1 MKKFRVLIGVAIL
14 YVSLFVLFPAK
25 GQESLFNTWY
35 YIKEMLEIMPVI
47 LVLTALI
54 EVWVPKPFIEQH
66 LGESSGLK
74 GNVMSIILGSISAG
88 PIYAAFP
95 ISLSLIKKGT
105 SIENIVIIIS
115 AWAVVKVPMLANEA
129 KFLGFK
135 FMSIRWAC
143 TVIAIV
149 VMGRLAKRF
158 VSKQEVLEHIKSQ
171 ENERVVSKKIQINE
185 RTCVKCMLCVKAMP
199 ELFEYNGKVLI
210 TSLLDEIDTKLTDN
224 DFVQSL
230 NNVADRCPVKA
241 IEMQLSLE

>member
-1 MKKFRVLIGVAIL
+1 MKKFRLLIFVAIL
-14 YVSLFVLFPAK
+14 YVGLLVFFPAK

-66 LGESSGLK
+66 LGETSGLK

-95 ISLSLIKKGT
+95 ISLSLIKKGI

-115 AWAVVKVPMLANEA
+115 AWAVVKIPMLANEA
-129 KFLGFK
+129 KFLGLK
-135 FMSIRWAC
+135 FMSIRWVC

-149 VMGRLAKRF
+149 IMGRIAKRF
-158 VSKQEVLEHIKSQ
+158 VSKNDVLEHIKSQ
-171 ENERVVSKKIQINE
+171 EHEHLVSEKIQINE
-185 RTCVKCMLCVKAMP
+185 KTCVKCMLCVKAMP
-199 ELFEYNGKVLI
+199 ELFEYNGKMLI
-210 TSLLDEIDTKLTDN
+210 TPLLEEIDTKLIDA
-224 DFVQSL
+224 DFVQRL
-230 NNVADRCPVKA
+230 RDTVNRCPIKA
-241 IEMQLSLE
+241 IEMQLNLE

>member
-1 MKKFRVLIGVAIL
+1 MKKFRLLIGVAIL
-14 YVSLFVLFPAK
+14 YVGLFAFSPVK

-35 YIKEMLEIMPVI
+35 YVKEMLEIMPVI

-54 EVWVPKPFIEQH
+54 EVWVPKSFIEQY

-115 AWAVVKVPMLANEA
+115 AWAVVKIPMLANEA

-135 FMSIRWAC
+135 FMSIRWVC
-143 TVIAIV
+143 TVIAII
-149 VMGRLAKRF
+149 VMGRIAKRF
-158 VSKQEVLEHIKSQ
+158 VSKKEVLAHINRK
-171 ENERVVSKKIQINE
+171 EKEPVILEKIKINE
-185 RTCVKCMLCVKAMP
+185 RTCVKCMLCVKSMP
-199 ELFEYNGKVLI
+199 ELFEYNGKVL
-210 TSLLDEIDTKLTDN
+210 TTPLLEEIDTKLTDN
-224 DFVQSL
+224 DFIKRL
-230 NNVADRCPVKA
+230 NETVRRCPVKA
-241 IEMQLSLE
+241 IETQLDLE